1 MRRYSIL
8 HPLWMAFYS
17 GDIYDDVARNWRIQP
32 FLYLIILLAIG
43 WLPRSSQL
51 QNAVDDWMTQ
61 EAPLIIDQIPAIT
74 ISDGQLS
81 RRCAREVPHDV
92 FSPCVLRRWNR

>member
-32 FLYLIILLAIG
+32 FLYLIILLAMAATLVAATTVALI
-43 WLPRSSQL
+43 PR
-51 QNAVDDWMTQ
+51 
-61 EAPLIIDQIPAIT
+61 
-74 ISDGQLS
+74 
-81 RRCAREVPHDV
+81 REVV
-92 FSPCVLRRWNR
+92 T